1 MFDMHGE
8 TVCYNE
14 KDETA
19 VIIDQTLLPG
29 EIVTLELWEKEEMY
43 DAIKRLAVR
52 GAPAI
57 GVFAAIGLSVLA
69 ARDKT
74 ADEKTLIEHFLENL
88 EYLTSSRP
96 TAVNLFAA
104 ADEMKRTA
112 LLHKGEGADAVRA
125 ALREKALEL
134 HGKDIEVCRVKSVN
148 TELGFSRT
156 ATVF

>member
-14 KDETA
+14 KRRDRGNYRPDSFCP
-19 VIIDQTLLPG
+19 VKLSRLNFG
-29 EIVTLELWEKEEMY
+29 KKEEMY

-74 ADEKTLIEHFLENL
+74 ADEKNA
-88 EYLTSSRP
+88 Y
-96 TAVNLFAA
+96 
-104 ADEMKRTA
+104 
-112 LLHKGEGADAVRA
+112 
-125 ALREKALEL
+125 
-134 HGKDIEVCRVKSVN
+134 
-148 TELGFSRT
+148 
-156 ATVF
+156 

>member
-69 ARDKT
+69 HATKRQTKKRLLSIFSKILNISPPRD
-74 ADEKTLIEHFLENL
+74 LP
-88 EYLTSSRP
+88 R
-96 TAVNLFAA
+96 
-104 ADEMKRTA
+104 
-112 LLHKGEGADAVRA
+112 
-125 ALREKALEL
+125 
-134 HGKDIEVCRVKSVN
+134 
-148 TELGFSRT
+148 
-156 ATVF
+156 

>member
-1 MFDMHGE
+1 
-8 TVCYNE
+8 
-14 KDETA
+14 
-19 VIIDQTLLPG
+19 
-29 EIVTLELWEKEEMY
+29 MY

-96 TAVNLFAA
+96 TAVNLCGGGR
-104 ADEMKRTA
+104 DE
-112 LLHKGEGADAVRA
+112 
-125 ALREKALEL
+125 
-134 HGKDIEVCRVKSVN
+134 KDGSF
-148 TELGFSRT
+148 T
-156 ATVF
+156 

>member
-29 EIVTLELWEKEEMY
+29 EIVTLELKEKEEMY

-88 EYLTSSRP
+88 EYLTSSRR
-96 TAVNLFAA
+96 
-104 ADEMKRTA
+104 RT
-112 LLHKGEGADAVRA
+112 R
-125 ALREKALEL
+125 
-134 HGKDIEVCRVKSVN
+134 
-148 TELGFSRT
+148 
-156 ATVF
+156 

>member
-57 GVFAAIGLSVLA
+57 GVFAAIFPSVSL
-69 ARDKT
+69 T
-74 ADEKTLIEHFLENL
+74 NSQS
-88 EYLTSSRP
+88 LTS
-96 TAVNLFAA
+96 LFPH
-104 ADEMKRTA
+104 EWSGLNGRMVTSKCT
-112 LLHKGEGADAVRA
+112 
-125 ALREKALEL
+125 
-134 HGKDIEVCRVKSVN
+134 C
-148 TELGFSRT
+148 GFPSPLS
-156 ATVF
+156 

>member
-19 VIIDQTLLPG
+19 VIIDQTSLPG

-57 GVFAAIGLSVLA
+57 GGCRFWPHATKRQTKKRLLSIFSKILNISPP
-69 ARDKT
+69 R
-74 ADEKTLIEHFLENL
+74 
-88 EYLTSSRP
+88 
-96 TAVNLFAA
+96 
-104 ADEMKRTA
+104 A
-112 LLHKGEGADAVRA
+112 LPR
-125 ALREKALEL
+125 
-134 HGKDIEVCRVKSVN
+134 
-148 TELGFSRT
+148 
-156 ATVF
+156 